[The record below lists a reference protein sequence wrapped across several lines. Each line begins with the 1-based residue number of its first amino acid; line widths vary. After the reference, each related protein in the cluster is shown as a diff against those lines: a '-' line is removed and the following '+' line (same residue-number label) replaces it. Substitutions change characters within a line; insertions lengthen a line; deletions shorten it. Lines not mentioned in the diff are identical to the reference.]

1 MLVERSEHVN
11 PNLNKNL
18 GFGLTEKK
26 RFSLD
31 VGWGWNWAVSDKAA
45 KRSVLELRG
54 VCSNP
59 RVSEKFGLG
68 LGLSLGLC

>member
-1 MLVERSEHVN
+1 MGCQVQFRAAKDICDERNFVLVERSEHVN

-31 VGWGWNWAVSDKAA
+31 VDVG
-45 KRSVLELRG
+45 LELGSQRQG
-54 VCSNP
+54 SKEICAGTAG
-59 RVSEKFGLG
+59 RVQ
-68 LGLSLGLC
+68 